1 MDTSRERILKVLCE
15 LVGRKDATVFQ
26 SPDIFERMLQKAGNL
41 QQSAE
46 TGALRAGLQER
57 IPWELQKGYAGLVSR
72 SLINSLAAGIGRK
85 HPVNP
90 ALAAWAVEAWAIS
103 LGLKVEAEVA
113 PDSVAEVSQP
123 AAQSAATPTLSA
135 ETMRLFEK
143 NRAGLIF
150 GTDASGVIKVFSAWW
165 RPLPETDCAGLA
177 ATPVKSEKTSESA
190 FFAAAPR
197 KRPPAVKPA
206 GAATAQAF
214 SAAASQSVQSP
225 QAAAQPVKASV
236 PQNSAHGA
244 ASAKTA
250 TQQPAAQAKLP
261 VSQPRPA
268 RPAARPAV
276 PAAPAVPP
284 KPAAPVVLTGS
295 AEELVAQ
302 AKTLLPGYGTRVDVP
317 LALQMLQQAAKLG
330 SIVARRMIGEIYH
343 KGLGV
348 KQDFATAANWFRLA
362 ADAGDMHAQFY
373 LGTLYQCG
381 MGVEFSLEKANSWLQ
396 KAAAQGHKEAK
407 TLLNEILQ
415 A

>member
-41 QQSAE
+41 AQSPE
-46 TGALRAGLQER
+46 TAALRAGLQER
-57 IPWELQKGYAGLVSR
+57 IPWELQKGYAGVVAR

-85 HPVNP
+85 HSVNP
-90 ALAAWAVEAWAIS
+90 ALAAWAVESWAIS
-103 LGLKVEAEVA
+103 LGLKVEAETA
-113 PDSVAEVSQP
+113 HDSAAEVSPP
-123 AAQSAATPTLSA
+123 ATQSAAIPTLSA

-165 RPLPETDCAGLA
+165 RPLPETDCAGLM
-177 ATPVKSEKTSESA
+177 ATAVKAEKSGESA

-197 KRPPAVKPA
+197 KRQAVLKS
-206 GAATAQAF
+206 T
-214 SAAASQSVQSP
+214 SAAAAQTVSTQVSQPVRTP
-225 QAAAQPVKASV
+225 QTAAQPVAPAKPPV
-236 PQNSAHGA
+236 P
-244 ASAKTA
+244 K
-250 TQQPAAQAKLP
+250 PAP
-261 VSQPRPA
+261 VQ
-268 RPAARPAV
+268 PAARPAAPAG
-276 PAAPAVPP
+276 PAAPP

-396 KAAAQGHKEAK
+396 KAAAQGHKEAN
-407 TLLNEILQ
+407 TLLKEILQ

>member
-1 MDTSRERILKVLCE
+1 MDTSREQILKVLCE

-41 QQSAE
+41 AQSPE
-46 TGALRAGLQER
+46 TAALRAGLQER
-57 IPWELQKGYAGLVSR
+57 IPWELQKGYAGVVAR
-72 SLINSLAAGIGRK
+72 SLINSLAAGISRK
-85 HPVNP
+85 HSLNM

-103 LGLKVEAEVA
+103 LNLKVEAEV
-113 PDSVAEVSQP
+113 PHESTVESSP
-123 AAQSAATPTLSA
+123 AAVKSVVAPTLSA
-135 ETMRLFEK
+135 ESMRLFEK

-150 GTDASGVIKVFSAWW
+150 GTDANGAIKVFSAWW
-165 RPLPETDCAGLA
+165 RPLPEADCAGLA
-177 ATPVKSEKTSESA
+177 ATAVKSEKSVASN

-197 KRPPAVKPA
+197 KRQTAAKSA
-206 GAATAQAF
+206 GAAAVKAGSTQASP
-214 SAAASQSVQSP
+214 SAQSP
-225 QAAAQPVKASV
+225 QTATQPAKAGG
-236 PQNSAHGA
+236 PKSAVQGGA
-244 ASAKTA
+244 PAKTA
-250 TQQPAAQAKLP
+250 TNQPVAPAKPAA
-261 VSQPRPA
+261 SQA
-268 RPAARPAV
+268 RPVQPVARPAV
-276 PAAPAVPP
+276 SAAPPTAKPP
-284 KPAAPVVLTGS
+284 APVVLTGS

-302 AKTLLPGYGTRVDVP
+302 AKTLLPGYGAHVDAP

-396 KAAAQGHKEAK
+396 KAAAQGHKEAN
-407 TLLNEILQ
+407 TLLKEILQ

>member
-41 QQSAE
+41 QQSPE
-46 TGALRAGLQER
+46 TIALRAGLQER
-57 IPWELQKGYAGLVSR
+57 IPWELQKGYAGVISR

-85 HPVNP
+85 HSVSPD
-90 ALAAWAVEAWAIS
+90 LAAWAVESWAVS
-103 LGLKVEAEVA
+103 LGLKVEAETSPGSA
-113 PDSVAEVSQP
+113 AGASPS
-123 AAQSAATPTLSA
+123 AAQSAAMPTLSA
-135 ETMRLFEK
+135 ESMRLFEK

-165 RPLPETDCAGLA
+165 RPLPDTDCAGLA
-177 ATPVKSEKTSESA
+177 ATAVKAERSGEPA

-197 KRPPAVKPA
+197 KRQTAVKPA
-206 GAATAQAF
+206 GAA
-214 SAAASQSVQSP
+214 ASGTTSP
-225 QAAAQPVKASV
+225 QMPPAQTTRSVAQPAKSGV
-236 PQNSAHGA
+236 PQNNVQGGPPVPGA
-244 ASAKTA
+244 T
-250 TQQPAAQAKLP
+250 P
-261 VSQPRPA
+261 VK
-268 RPAARPAV
+268 PAARPAAT
-276 PAAPAVPP
+276 AAPAAPP

-302 AKTLLPGYGTRVDVP
+302 AKTLLPGYGSRVDVP

-330 SIVARRMIGEIYH
+330 SVVARRMIGEIYH

-348 KQDFATAANWFRLA
+348 KQDFATAANWFKLA

-407 TLLNEILQ
+407 TLLKEILQ

>member
-1 MDTSRERILKVLCE
+1 MDTSREQILKVLCE

-41 QQSAE
+41 TQSPE
-46 TGALRAGLQER
+46 TAALRAGLQER
-57 IPWELQKGYAGLVSR
+57 LPWELQKGYAGVVAR

-85 HPVNP
+85 HSVNP
-90 ALAAWAVEAWAIS
+90 TLAAWAVEAWAIS
-103 LGLKVEAEVA
+103 LGLKVEAATETSRESA
-113 PDSVAEVSQP
+113 PDASPSASQP
-123 AAQSAATPTLSA
+123 MAVPTLST

-143 NRAGLIF
+143 NRAGIIF
-150 GTDASGVIKVFSAWW
+150 GTDASGVIKIFSAWW
-165 RPLPETDCAGLA
+165 RPLPEIDCAGL
-177 ATPVKSEKTSESA
+177 TVIPVKSEKSGESVL
-190 FFAAAPR
+190 FAVAPR
-197 KRPPAVKPA
+197 KRQAA
-206 GAATAQAF
+206 GKHANASEAQA
-214 SAAASQSVQSP
+214 ALPSQEP
-225 QAAAQPVKASV
+225 QTAAQPIKSSVLINAGQGSSPAKAVAKPPVIPANPPASR
-236 PQNSAHGA
+236 SA
-244 ASAKTA
+244 
-250 TQQPAAQAKLP
+250 P
-261 VSQPRPA
+261 VQ
-268 RPAARPAV
+268 PAARPAAPGA
-276 PAAPAVPP
+276 PAASP
-284 KPAAPVVLTGS
+284 KAAAPLVLTGS

-317 LALQMLQQAAKLG
+317 QALQALQQAAKLG

-407 TLLNEILQ
+407 TLLKEILQ

>member
-41 QQSAE
+41 SQSPE
-46 TGALRAGLQER
+46 SGALRAGLQER
-57 IPWELQKGYAGLVSR
+57 IPWELQKGYAGLISR

-103 LGLKVEAEVA
+103 LGLKVEAEA
-113 PDSVAEVSQP
+113 AREAAAEASPP
-123 AAQSAATPTLSA
+123 ASQSAAVPTLSA

-165 RPLPETDCAGLA
+165 RPLPETDCAGLV
-177 ATPVKSEKTSESA
+177 ATAVKSEKPGESA

-197 KRPPAVKPA
+197 KRQAAVK
-206 GAATAQAF
+206 
-214 SAAASQSVQSP
+214 SASVTQRSVQG
-225 QAAAQPVKASV
+225 
-236 PQNSAHGA
+236 GA
-244 ASAKTA
+244 PAKT
-250 TQQPAAQAKLP
+250 TTNQPAAQVKSPA
-261 VSQPRPA
+261 SQPRPA
-268 RPAARPAV
+268 QPVARAAA
-276 PAAPAVPP
+276 PAAPSPAKPP
-284 KPAAPVVLTGS
+284 APVALTGS
-295 AEELVAQ
+295 ADELVAQ

>member
-26 SPDIFERMLQKAGNL
+26 SPDIFERMLQKAGDL
-41 QQSAE
+41 PQSAE

-57 IPWELQKGYAGLVSR
+57 IPWELQKGYAGIVSR

-113 PDSVAEVSQP
+113 RASTAEVSQP
-123 AAQSAATPTLSA
+123 ATQSAAIPTLSA

-177 ATPVKSEKTSESA
+177 ATPVKSEKPGELA

-197 KRPPAVKPA
+197 KRQTAVL
-206 GAATAQAF
+206 
-214 SAAASQSVQSP
+214 SA
-225 QAAAQPVKASV
+225 
-236 PQNSAHGA
+236 GA
-244 ASAKTA
+244 ASAQAVSASAPQSAQIHQTAAQPGKNSVPKSTVQGGSPKTA
-250 TQQPAAQAKLP
+250 TSQPTAQAKSP

-268 RPAARPAV
+268 QPVARTV
-276 PAAPAVPP
+276 APTAPPPP
-284 KPAAPVVLTGS
+284 KPALPVVLTGS

-373 LGTLYQCG
+373 LGTLYKCG

>member
-26 SPDIFERMLQKAGNL
+26 SPDIFERMLQKAGDL
-41 QQSAE
+41 PQSPE

-57 IPWELQKGYAGLVSR
+57 IPWELQKGYAGIVSR
-72 SLINSLAAGIGRK
+72 SLINSLAVGIGRK

-113 PDSVAEVSQP
+113 RASTAEVSQP
-123 AAQSAATPTLSA
+123 ATQSAAIPTLSA

-177 ATPVKSEKTSESA
+177 ATPVKSEKSGESA

-197 KRPPAVKPA
+197 KRQATVKSAGSASAQAVLASVTQPAQAPK
-206 GAATAQAF
+206 AAT
-214 SAAASQSVQSP
+214 
-225 QAAAQPVKASV
+225 QPVVSGPK
-236 PQNSAHGA
+236 SAVQG
-244 ASAKTA
+244 SSPAKTA
-250 TQQPAAQAKLP
+250 AKTP
-261 VSQPRPA
+261 VSQSKPPVSRSVPA
-268 RPAARPAV
+268 QPAARPAGS
-276 PAAPAVPP
+276 AAPPP
-284 KPAAPVVLTGS
+284 TKPAAPVVLTGS

-317 LALQMLQQAAKLG
+317 LALQMLQQSAKLG
-330 SIVARRMIGEIYH
+330 SVVARRMIGEIYH